1 MPLII
6 KAQFYNLP
14 SDYFTALLTERE
26 LAKKESSIHT
36 SIKPYILFFSSK
48 YKHVIDSHQ
57 VLPYVH
63 EDAGKDFIFYNHL
76 ITIAPKNEIV
86 NIRIDPILNIELGR
100 DFADTI
106 KRNLYTN
113 TRGAIVSGSIGKQ
126 VYFETMFV
134 ENQSLFPTYL
144 YQGVNN
150 LKVVPGQ
157 GRYKTFKERAF
168 DYAFS
173 SGFVSI
179 QAAKNFNIQVGHGKQ
194 KIGHGYRSL
203 LLSDNTFNY
212 PFIRFTEQLFKGK
225 IQYSSIY
232 AVLMNFAPAAKK
244 QTVGIEPLL
253 QKKAA
258 SFQYLSINPTKFLN
272 LSFFQ
277 GLIWEAGDDRNRH
290 HLSWQYFN
298 PVIFTQLASY
308 GLNNKNNLL
317 IGGDMKMKLSNKLN
331 MYYQFM
337 ADDLGTKDT
346 LGKGYGHQVGLNYFD
361 AFGIKRLFLQ
371 GEFNFA
377 SEGSYNNVQ
386 NEKTNQAYTHYNQNL
401 AFTLGHGRELVV
413 MANYKIKRLD
423 LILKYNYQEVLSNKQ
438 VNYFNN
444 IIHVRL
450 GYTINTAY
458 NLNASMGYTYRS
470 QNFANFSNLNNKT
483 GYFFIALKTSLY
495 NFYYD
500 F

>member
-1 MPLII
+1 
-6 KAQFYNLP
+6 LP
-14 SDYFTALLTERE
+14 SDYFSALLTERE
-26 LAKKESSIHT
+26 LAKKDSSIHT
-36 SIKPYILFFSSK
+36 SIKPYVHFFSSK
-48 YKHVIDSHQ
+48 YQQCVDSHQ

-63 EDAGKDFIFYNHL
+63 EDEGKDFIFYNHL
-76 ITIAPKNEIV
+76 INIAPKNELI
-86 NIRIDPILNIELGR
+86 NIRIDPILNVELGR

-113 TRGAIVSGSIGKQ
+113 TRGAIMSGTIGKQ
-126 VYFETMFV
+126 VYFETMFA
-134 ENQSLFPTYL
+134 ENQSLFPNYL

-157 GRYKTFKERAF
+157 GRFKTFKETAF

-194 KIGHGYRSL
+194 KIGNGYRSL
-203 LLSDNTFNY
+203 LLSDNSFNY
-212 PFIRFTEQLFKGK
+212 PFIRFTEQWFKGK

-244 QTVGIEPLL
+244 QTFGIEPLL

-258 SFQYLSINPTKFLN
+258 SFQYLSINPTNFLN

-277 GLIWEAGDDRNRH
+277 GLIWQAGDDRNRQ

-298 PVIFTQLASY
+298 PIIYTQLASY
-308 GLNNKNNLL
+308 GLNNKNNIL
-317 IGGDMKMKLSNKLN
+317 IGADMKLKLSNTLN
-331 MYYQFM
+331 MFYQFM
-337 ADDLGTKDT
+337 ADDLGTQDT
-346 LGKGYGHQVGLNYFD
+346 LGKGYGHQAGFNYFD

-371 GEFNFA
+371 GEFNFV
-377 SEGSYNNVQ
+377 SEGSYNNVE
-386 NEKTNQAYTHYNQNL
+386 NEKTNQAYSHYNQNL
-401 AFTLGHGRELVV
+401 AFTLGHGRELIV
-413 MANYKIKRLD
+413 MANYKIKRFD
-423 LILKYNYQEVLSNKQ
+423 LILKYNYQEVLSNKK

-444 IIHVRL
+444 IINLRL

-458 NLNASMGYTYRS
+458 NLNASLGYTYRS
-470 QNFANFSNLNNKT
+470 QNFANFNNLNIET